1 MIDLIDE
8 VNIFYAP
15 GLDRWVIRQNS
26 GVFRIGDRTV
36 ESEPTDDYLKSF
48 YGKNILITRGYDLFS
63 VKAKKFVTEKL
74 TEKIKNEMAIHS
86 S

>member
-1 MIDLIDE
+1 MIIDLIDE

-36 ESEPTDDYLKSF
+36 ESEPTDDYLKIY

-63 VKAKKFVTEKL
+63 VKAKKFVR
-74 TEKIKNEMAIHS
+74 EKIKNEMATHS

>member
-8 VNIFYAP
+8 VNIFHAP
-15 GLDRWVIRQNS
+15 GIDRWVIRQNS
-26 GVFRIGDRTV
+26 GMFRIGDRTV
-36 ESEPTDDYLKSF
+36 KSEPTDEYLKSF

-63 VKAKKFVTEKL
+63 VKAKKFVIEKL
-74 TEKIKNEMAIHS
+74 TEKFEDEMAIHS